1 MSFLL
6 LLVGHGAVL
15 LRDSCWSIPQSF
27 SEGIFSRRQKPGKG
41 PGRGGRKLW
50 VRRGSGCPTSSAR
63 ACSARNADGF
73 SPGGLILPQL
83 EGWGEPRRS
92 ARTWGSLC
100 CLSIRLSIHP
110 SVRLCRS
117 LRSACGGERPVR
129 HRGDLLGVPVPP
141 AATQTRRMGAA
152 ELPVPSQNPPG

>member
-63 ACSARNADGF
+63 ACSARNADGLQ
-73 SPGGLILPQL
+73 SWGAHPTPAGGLGGASALCSDLGLPL
-83 EGWGEPRRS
+83 
-92 ARTWGSLC
+92 
-100 CLSIRLSIHP
+100 LSVHPPVHP
-110 SVRLCRS
+110 SVRPSVPLAALS
-117 LRSACGGERPVR
+117 LWW
-129 HRGDLLGVPVPP
+129 
-141 AATQTRRMGAA
+141 GAA
-152 ELPVPSQNPPG
+152 GATPRGPAGCPRAPSSHPDPQDGGC